1 MNPRTLPTPSSR
13 PSRGWL
19 EKVEARRGEGKSVSP
34 RARGRRLGSG
44 APQGAARRLTTKTS
58 LQAPPFMNLQ
68 NPQVSSS
75 SSLAGTRTQ
84 ELDRAKERDRVL
96 DWSQFGVGQ
105 CNRGRVPEHLPPPQS
120 PCCSRSPPQVSRRTW
135 VRHDFPL
142 ARSPPE
148 PQRPPPPA
156 RPGPPRLPLWP
167 SSRAPPGRSRS
178 ISEKPAAK
186 LSGI

>member
-1 MNPRTLPTPSSR
+1 
-13 PSRGWL
+13 
-19 EKVEARRGEGKSVSP
+19 
-34 RARGRRLGSG
+34 
-44 APQGAARRLTTKTS
+44 
-58 LQAPPFMNLQ
+58 MNLQ

-96 DWSQFGVGQ
+96 HWSQFGVGQ
-105 CNRGRVPEHLPPPQS
+105 CSRGRVPEHLPPPQS
-120 PCCSRSPPQVSRRTW
+120 PFCFRSPPQVSRRTW
-135 VRHDFPL
+135 VRHGFPL

-156 RPGPPRLPLWP
+156 RPGPPRQPLWP
-167 SSRAPPGRSRS
+167 SSPAPPGRSRS

-186 LSGI
+186 LSGNLIAEIIEGGKMVFIALHGRRHHVSRPRVGLRRTRSIRCRIR